1 MQVTTEVTNEV
12 TIEETNKN
20 INKGT
25 GAGGANTNLYGKK
38 FEEKTSNESR
48 LLEKGF
54 VKIYMDKKQQKTNY
68 YLEKIG
74 PDGKFVFVQQSGL
87 KKYMKKFYNEELFRC
102 PDEAY
107 FWIPNE
113 SKNKPTLKIL
123 EKKEQKVEGSVDTK
137 LLSGPSFKREYEIVL
152 DNKFVIEYAYC
163 LNEYFKKE
171 FASDSKKYKILS
183 QILNENNIPALFG
196 DDKDYFDKLDAW
208 IGI

>member
-1 MQVTTEVTNEV
+1 MEVIT
-12 TIEETNKN
+12 EETIK
-20 INKGT
+20 IVNKGT
-25 GAGGANTNLYGKK
+25 GAGGANTNLHGKK

-54 VKIYMDKKQQKTNY
+54 IKIYMDKKEQKTNY
-68 YLEKIG
+68 YLEKNVL
-74 PDGKFVFVQQSGL
+74 DGKFVFVQQSGL

-107 FWIPNE
+107 FWLPNE
-113 SKNKPTLKIL
+113 NNKPTLKIL

-137 LLSGPSFKREYEIVL
+137 LLSGPSFKREYELVL

-171 FASDSKKYKILS
+171 FTSESKKYKILS
-183 QILNENNIPALFG
+183 QILNENSIPTLFG
-196 DDKDYFDKLDAW
+196 DDEDYFDKLDMW
-208 IGI
+208 VGI